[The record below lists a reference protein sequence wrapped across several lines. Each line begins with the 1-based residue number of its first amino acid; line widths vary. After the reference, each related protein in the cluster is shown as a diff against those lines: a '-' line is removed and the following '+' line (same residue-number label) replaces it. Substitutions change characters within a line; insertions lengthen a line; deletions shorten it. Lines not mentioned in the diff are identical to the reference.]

1 MPSRFSAP
9 LILTTSVL
17 SVLAGAQNADAQ
29 QDPLAVAQAIGAA
42 SAHTSHA
49 RHASLEHLK
58 QREDE
63 RAKARADEQLYLKR
77 EAALEAR
84 LGIQF
89 YKIGEDWRA
98 VTAMQRYQLIERS
111 KPAAYLSGL
120 IIGQIYHRNG
130 RHKFA
135 AVSFEQAVL
144 AAPDGVSR
152 TWSYLLET
160 QQICAALDYWAECRW
175 RLDQLAPLRESMPEH
190 LREVYD
196 YTRMFNAV
204 MLRER
209 PSPEAAQ
216 SFKDEELR
224 EHAIALLEQRDAFDE
239 LKLKRPG
246 LAAGLSAVLPGA
258 GQLYNGRYR
267 DAAIA
272 FSLNAAFGAATYY
285 SFAELESIPLGV
297 LSSLLLASFYT
308 GNIYNAFTDARRIN
322 ARRYETFFTD
332 LKQNHWAR
340 VGFEVE
346 RNRVRFGVTFDWPG
360 LASSQPDGEP
370 VPPSKDDDSSS
381 PLPKEDMM
389 L

>member
-1 MPSRFSAP
+1 MLARIITGLVCA
-9 LILTTSVL
+9 LVL
-17 SVLAGAQNADAQ
+17 VSSNTQVAYAQ
-29 QDPLAVAQAIGAA
+29 QDPLDIALARGAA
-42 SAHTSHA
+42 SAYVMGA
-49 RHASLEHLK
+49 RRIALENIE
-58 QREDE
+58 RE
-63 RAKARADEQLYLKR
+63 RAEARADEQLYLRR

-84 LGIQF
+84 LGLQF

-98 VTAMQRYQLIERS
+98 VSAMQRYQLIERS

-130 RHKFA
+130 RHKLSA
-135 AVSFEQAVL
+135 ISFEQAVL

-175 RLDQLAPLRESMPEH
+175 RLDQLAPLREAMP
-190 LREVYD
+190 REVREIYD
-196 YTRMFNAV
+196 YTRLFNAV
-204 MLRER
+204 MLREEVE
-209 PSPEAAQ
+209 PEMAE
-216 SFKDEELR
+216 SFEDEALR
-224 EHAIALLEQRDAFDE
+224 EHALALVEQRAAFDE
-239 LKLKRPG
+239 LRLKKPG
-246 LAAGLSAVLPGA
+246 LAAGLSAALPGA

-272 FSLNAAFGAATYY
+272 FSLNAAFGFATYY

-297 LSSLLLASFYT
+297 LSSLFLASFYT

-322 ARRYETFFTD
+322 ARRYEQFFSE
-332 LKQNHWAR
+332 LKTNHWAR

-346 RNRVRFGVTFDWPG
+346 RNRVRFGVSFDWPG
-360 LASSQPDGEP
+360 VGVSSDQQDDAPASEKEDA
-370 VPPSKDDDSSS
+370 VK
-381 PLPKEDMM
+381 PKAREDMM

>member
-1 MPSRFSAP
+1 MPARIAFIAGVLLFTSILGTSRVAFS
-9 LILTTSVL
+9 
-17 SVLAGAQNADAQ
+17 Q
-29 QDPLAVAQAIGAA
+29 QDPLAIASARGAA
-42 SAHTSHA
+42 SAHITNA
-49 RHASLEHLK
+49 RHASLEELA
-58 QREDE
+58 RAE
-63 RAKARADEQLYLKR
+63 RARDDARAEEQRYLRR

-84 LGIQF
+84 LGLQF
-89 YKIGEDWRA
+89 YQIGEDWRA

-120 IIGQIYHRNG
+120 IIGQIYHRNA
-130 RHKFA
+130 RHKLSA
-135 AVSFEQAVL
+135 ISFEQAVL

-175 RLDQLAPLRESMPEH
+175 RLDQLAPLLDAMPEEV
-190 LREVYD
+190 REVYD
-196 YTRMFNAV
+196 YARLFNAV
-204 MLRER
+204 MLREEV
-209 PSPEAAQ
+209 SPAVANSFEDEA
-216 SFKDEELR
+216 LR
-224 EHAIALLEQRDAFDE
+224 EHALALVEQRAAFDD

-246 LAAGLSAVLPGA
+246 LAAGLSAALPGA

-272 FSLNAAFGAATYY
+272 FSLNAAFGFATYY

-322 ARRYETFFTD
+322 ARRYEQFFSD
-332 LKQNHWAR
+332 LKRNHWAR
-340 VGFEVE
+340 VGFEVD

-360 LASSQPDGEP
+360 IGASGQGKRDAPASNPEGGTEP
-370 VPPSKDDDSSS
+370 K
-381 PLPKEDMM
+381 PKEDMM